1 MKKHQKFKKSAEDII
16 NEAKQ
21 KSRRKKTIK
30 IISKV
35 GNKHAILNTSS
46 TKRYFFKK
54 VKNIDNAI
62 TQLITNR

>member
-1 MKKHQKFKKSAEDII
+1 MKQNRKVE
-16 NEAKQ
+16 E
-21 KSRRKKTIK
+21 KKTIK